1 MTKRP
6 DLGTPVPV
14 VRIFDQAAAYDF
26 YLDYLGFAVEWEHRF
41 EPELPLYARIRRDK
55 TVLDLSE
62 HHGDGTPGT
71 VLWIPVKDVWALHA
85 ELHATTYPKL
95 RPGVDPDAP
104 GGPTL
109 TVLDPFGNSIRFA
122 QTG

>member
-14 VRIFDQAAAYDF
+14 VRIFDQRAAYDF

-85 ELHATTYPKL
+85 ELDATTYPKL
-95 RPGVDPDAP
+95 RPGVDPAAP

-109 TVLDPFGNSIRFA
+109 TVLDPFGNSIRFSQA
-122 QTG
+122 E